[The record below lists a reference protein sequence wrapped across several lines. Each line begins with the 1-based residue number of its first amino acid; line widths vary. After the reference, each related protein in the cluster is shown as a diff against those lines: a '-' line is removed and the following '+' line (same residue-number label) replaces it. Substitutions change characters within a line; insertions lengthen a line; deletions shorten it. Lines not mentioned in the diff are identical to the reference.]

1 MNLQDK
7 IVVIT
12 GASGGLGKAM
22 ALVFTKEGAQVV
34 ITDINKQTLDQ
45 AASELG
51 VTAMVLDVTNENQV
65 YEIAKAAVVKFG
77 RIDIWINNA
86 GIWVPHMPMDQLTS
100 AKVHQLMEVNFFGT
114 MYGSQ
119 AAWRQMKQ
127 QGEGGVIIN
136 IVSISALEAHPKS
149 VGYGASKG
157 AAEIFTKGIAIE
169 GQEFNIKVIGVYPA
183 GMKTNLFTTQPPNDY
198 DNFLEPTM
206 VAQKIINN
214 LKQEN
219 PSEELIIRE
228 AK

>member
-1 MNLQDK
+1 MNLKDK

-12 GASGGLGKAM
+12 GASSGLGKAM
-22 ALVFTKEGAQVV
+22 AATFTSEGAKV
-34 ITDINKQTLDQ
+34 IMTGINEQALNQTAL
-45 AASELG
+45 ELG
-51 VTAMVLDVTNENQV
+51 AVPMVLDVTKEDQARAV
-65 YEIAKAAVVKFG
+65 AKNVVDKFS
-77 RIDIWINNA
+77 RIDIWVNNA
-86 GIWVPHMPMDQLTS
+86 GIWTPHAPMDQLTS
-100 AKVHQLMEVNFFGT
+100 AKAHQLMEVNFFGT

-127 QGEGGVIIN
+127 QGGGVIMN
-136 IVSISALEAHPKS
+136 IISISALEAHPKS

-157 AAEIFTKGIAIE
+157 AAEIFTKGLALE

-183 GMKTNLFTTQPPNDY
+183 GMKTNLFITDKPEDY
-198 DNFLEPTM
+198 EAFLEPAM

-219 PSEELIIRE
+219 PNEELIIRE